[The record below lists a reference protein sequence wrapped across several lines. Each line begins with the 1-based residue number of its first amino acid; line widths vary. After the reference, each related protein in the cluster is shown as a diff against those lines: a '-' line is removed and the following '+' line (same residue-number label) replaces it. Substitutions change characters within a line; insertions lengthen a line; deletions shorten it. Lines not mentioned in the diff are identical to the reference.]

1 MRWWSGCEPLLT
13 KSTILILP
21 MADDLRPNEAVKK
34 SQLGQVEC
42 VSEIKNFQDG

>member
-1 MRWWSGCEPLLT
+1 MLWWFNGEPCPGE
-13 KSTILILP
+13 IDHP
-21 MADDLRPNEAVKK
+21 AEADDFRPNEAVKK